1 MPVTQHPL
9 RRSVRAELPH
19 TAPASG
25 NDDQASASQL
35 VVFDRVRFS
44 HKPGSA
50 SGMRCQ
56 QSNSPWPTAFPP
68 PPPQSLHFRCD
79 LVRRLRRYYA
89 AVRLLSVMAHRRVP
103 IGFPMRSALNV
114 AEDSEISRFP
124 RKVLVY
130 AHRVSDRVGS
140 DLALPRRLSQR
151 GLRLTP
157 TASAP
162 QTTQALRP
170 GACISRLN
178 GWLAHPLSTLR
189 AHPRECVRMTRSRRS
204 WLSLQRI
211 ELSSTTLCR
220 F

>member
-25 NDDQASASQL
+25 YDDQASASQL
-35 VVFDRVRFS
+35 VVFDRERFS
-44 HKPGSA
+44 HNPGSV

-68 PPPQSLHFRCD
+68 PPPPPRHFR
-79 LVRRLRRYYA
+79 LGFVRRLRRYYA
-89 AVRLLSVMAHRRVP
+89 AVRLLSIMAHRRAPV
-103 IGFPMRSALNV
+103 GFPMRSALSV
-114 AEDSEISRFP
+114 AEDSETSRFP
-124 RKVLVY
+124 HKVLVY

-140 DLALPRRLSQR
+140 GLALPGRLNR
-151 GLRLTP
+151 CGLRLIP
-157 TASAP
+157 TTSAP

-189 AHPRECVRMTRSRRS
+189 PHPRGCVRMTRSRRS
-204 WLSLQRI
+204 WLCLQRI
-211 ELSSTTLCR
+211 KLSSTTLCR